1 MSDYEWTVEV
11 TATAQRAISREIRGQ
26 WDGRELGGPLVGHIS
41 GERIVVTDA
50 NGLGVGVETPR
61 GETWMNPS
69 RGRWHD
75 FARAC
80 SADIVGDWHC
90 HPGGSTT
97 VPSRQDIRSWQATRE
112 ALGAPAYLG
121 LIFLPKKVHVRGIHY
136 SEPGWSF
143 SEPEV
148 GEYLITDAGYQRA
161 KVALL
166 GAAP

>member
-1 MSDYEWTVEV
+1 MSDYQWTVEV

-26 WDGRELGGPLVGHIS
+26 WDGRELGGVLVGQIS

-61 GETWMNPS
+61 GETWMQPS

-80 SADIVGDWHC
+80 GADIVGDWHC

-97 VPSRQDIRSWQATRE
+97 VPSPQDVRSWQATRE
-112 ALGAPAYLG
+112 ALGAPVYVG
-121 LIFLPKKVHVRGIHY
+121 LIFLP
-136 SEPGWSF
+136 
-143 SEPEV
+143 
-148 GEYLITDAGYQRA
+148 
-161 KVALL
+161 
-166 GAAP
+166 